1 MAIPHTIDQ
10 GIGTRASL
18 GLVVL
23 QTDETIEHEFARL
36 MAVDGVALHHTR
48 IPMTPEIRPETLARM
63 EADLPRAVSLFP
75 TSLALDVIGYGCTS
89 AASVIGSDGVAKAVR
104 SVQPRARVTDPI
116 DSIIAACTALK
127 AQRVA
132 FLTPYR
138 PDVSARMRAVLEA
151 AGLRIVAFGSF
162 EQEDDRV
169 VARISPD
176 SILGAIEE
184 LGNRDECDAVV
195 VSCTNLRVAGIVVE
209 AERRLGR
216 PVVSSNLALAWNMLR
231 LAGIETAR
239 DDAGALFS
247 RSADRRSPVLAGT
260 S

>member
-23 QTDETIEHEFARL
+23 QTDETIEHEFAPL
-36 MAVDGVALHHTR
+36 MAIDGVALHHTR
-48 IPMTPEIRPETLARM
+48 IPMTPEVRPDTLARM
-63 EADLPRAVSLFP
+63 EADLPRAISLFP

-89 AASVIGSDGVAKAVR
+89 AASVIGSEGVAKAVR
-104 SVQPRARVTDPI
+104 SVQPQARATDPI

-127 AQRVA
+127 AQRIA
-132 FLTPYR
+132 FLTPYV

-151 AGLRIVAFGSF
+151 AGMRIVAFGSF

-169 VARISPD
+169 VARISPQ
-176 SILGAIEE
+176 SILDAIEG
-184 LGNRDECDAVV
+184 LGREAECDAVI
-195 VSCTNLRVAGIVVE
+195 VSCTNLRVAGIVAE

-216 PVVSSNLALAWNMLR
+216 PVVSSNLGLAWNMLR
-231 LAGIETAR
+231 LAGIDAAR
-239 DDAGALFS
+239 DGAGVLFGH
-247 RSADRRSPVLAGT
+247 SADRCSHRLTETG
-260 S
+260 